1 MHIGFLGLGAMGKP
15 LAGNLLGLGHTVT
28 VYNRTPGQAKALIAL
43 GAKEA
48 ATVAEAVM
56 HAEVAITVLSDDA
69 AVAAVVHGPGGLI
82 QHLPPKGIHLCMTT
96 IGIEA
101 SAQLASAHAQADQG
115 YVAAP
120 IFGRAQAAASRHIWF
135 VAGGPEPQVNRCLP
149 IFVALGRGLTRVGPK
164 AALAHALKVG
174 GNAITEA
181 LLEALPDILTS
192 CEKAGMAS
200 TDYLRIL
207 NTEIF
212 KSPMAGVLE
221 GVVAPSTV
229 EPPDLS
235 LDYAANEMLTV
246 LQASGLEVAPPMV
259 DRPNAKQRGS
269 AARGRG
275 GEALLDPSRVTPLE
289 AGLEGA
295 VAPEPK
301 AAPPVV
307 IPSAIG
313 ARRLPKPKRPP
324 DPKGVLPPRVEE
336 SRPAQTPVDAA
347 SVVPAPGKVAGIVAA
362 PAPLLA
368 PPLAPP
374 PVAEDI
380 SSVPTPTKAVG
391 FEEVHVPPPLDP
403 SCAFTAMDG
412 GDRVTLD
419 LNGTSHFEV
428 IKGQVWAWSQGKRY
442 LTAWRSLGEV
452 TLAFNH
458 VLLLLIQRH
467 VLLRPEAVLD
477 LRTTFGGGAKAQVGE
492 TMVLDVS
499 RAAAPRLKVLLG
511 L

>member
-15 LAGNLLGLGHTVT
+15 LARNLLGLGHTVT
-28 VYNRTPGQAKALIAL
+28 VYNRTPGQAKALIAM
-43 GAKEA
+43 GAKEG

-56 HAEVAITVLSDDA
+56 HAEVAITVLPDDA
-69 AVAAVVHGPGGLI
+69 AVAAVVHGPGGLL
-82 QHLPPKGIHLCMTT
+82 QHLPPNAIHLCMST

-101 SAQLASAHAQADQG
+101 SAQLASAHALAGQG

-135 VAGGPEPQVNRCLP
+135 VAGGPEPQVNRCLS

-164 AALAHALKVG
+164 AALAHALKAG

-181 LLEALPDILTS
+181 LLEALPDILAS

-200 TDYLRIL
+200 ADYLRIL

-212 KSPMAGVLE
+212 KSPMVGVLE
-221 GVVAPSTV
+221 GVVAPSTF

-246 LQASGLEVAPPMV
+246 LQASSLEVAPPMV
-259 DRPNAKQRGS
+259 DRPNGKQRGS
-269 AARGRG
+269 GARGSE
-275 GEALLDPSRVTPLE
+275 GEPVLDPSQANPLE
-289 AGLEGA
+289 ASLEGA
-295 VAPEPK
+295 VAPGPK
-301 AAPPVV
+301 AASPVG
-307 IPSAIG
+307 IPSAVG

-324 DPKGVLPPRVEE
+324 DPKGVLRPQGED
-336 SRPAQTPVDAA
+336 SRP
-347 SVVPAPGKVAGIVAA
+347 
-362 PAPLLA
+362 
-368 PPLAPP
+368 APP
-374 PVAEDI
+374 PVDEAFV
-380 SSVPTPTKAVG
+380 VPTPGKGAGVVEAPVPPHILPPVVEDRSAMPTPAKAVDLA
-391 FEEVHVPPPLDP
+391 EAPAPPPLDP
-403 SCAFTAMDG
+403 SYSFTAMDG

-419 LNGTSHFEV
+419 LNGTSHFE
-428 IKGQVWAWSQGKRY
+428 IIRGQVWAWSQGKRY
-442 LTAWRSLGEV
+442 LTSWSSLGQV
-452 TLAFNH
+452 ALAFNH

-467 VLLRPEAVLD
+467 ILLRPEAVLD
-477 LRTTFGGGAKAQVGE
+477 LRSTFGGGAKAQVDE
-492 TMVLDVS
+492 NTVLDVS